1 MDFLGS
7 LVNAGLLLGTIG
19 LVGLLIHWTV
29 KNDASDSIKD
39 QTGLFKM
46 RDFKAEQDQE
56 TENKLRRVQN
66 RLHEQDFRS

>member
-46 RDFKAEQDQE
+46 RDFKAEQEKE